1 MFRKFNKCLITGIS
15 GAGGSYLA
23 EYIISNNSKIKLF
36 GFYRSKGYKN
46 ILKKKYKN
54 RITLF
59 KVDLNDF
66 RKIKKLLKKIKP
78 DLIYNFASNPDVRLS
93 FDLPREIIINN
104 YNSTLNLFEAI
115 RQLNF
120 KPIIIHCSTSEVY
133 GNVSK
138 KDVPIKENMK
148 MRPVSPYALSK
159 SFQDLTAQVYFNI
172 YNLKIIITRMFT
184 YVNPRRDNLFQSVF
198 AKQIIQ
204 LKKKKKKIL
213 YHGNLKSIRSF
224 VSLNDAMSAYWI
236 VALKGKIGRIY
247 NIGGKKSYTVGS
259 ILKRL
264 LEISKINPQKK
275 INKKLLRVK
284 DVTLQLPNTNLFKK
298 DTGWEPKEKLDFALK
313 FLLNELNKKN

>member
-1 MFRKFNKCLITGIS
+1 
-15 GAGGSYLA
+15 
-23 EYIISNNSKIKLF
+23 
-36 GFYRSKGYKN
+36 
-46 ILKKKYKN
+46 
-54 RITLF
+54 
-59 KVDLNDF
+59 
-66 RKIKKLLKKIKP
+66 
-78 DLIYNFASNPDVRLS
+78 
-93 FDLPREIIINN
+93 
-104 YNSTLNLFEAI
+104 
-115 RQLNF
+115 
-120 KPIIIHCSTSEVY
+120 
-133 GNVSK
+133 
-138 KDVPIKENMK
+138 
-148 MRPVSPYALSK
+148 
-159 SFQDLTAQVYFNI
+159 
-172 YNLKIIITRMFT
+172 MFT